1 MAQYNF
7 NITLEEIQIENAGC
21 PVTVSLSVVY
31 DEQEWGESLGG
42 VPEYPASFEVIDAAW
57 HTGTGV
63 VQVPLTDEE
72 REDMIFIHEEKIWN
86 AIYEAVEL
94 ENSTDEV
101 ERDNYEVARWE
112 VFEKSY

>member
-1 MAQYNF
+1 
-7 NITLEEIQIENAGC
+7 
-21 PVTVSLSVVY
+21 
-31 DEQEWGESLGG
+31 
-42 VPEYPASFEVIDAAW
+42 
-57 HTGTGV
+57 
-63 VQVPLTDEE
+63 
-72 REDMIFIHEEKIWN
+72 MIFIHEEKIWN